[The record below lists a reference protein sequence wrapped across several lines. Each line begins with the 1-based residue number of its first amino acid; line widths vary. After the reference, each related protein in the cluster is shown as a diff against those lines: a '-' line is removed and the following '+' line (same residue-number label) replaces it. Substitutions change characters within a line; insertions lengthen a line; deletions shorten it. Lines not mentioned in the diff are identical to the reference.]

1 MIPAR
6 FQLYGQKDKRNLL
19 LLSLGQ
25 LVHVALY
32 TGAMGALTYIVNA
45 VFLQEKPI
53 AEAAPVLLVLL
64 FLLICRE
71 FILYRQK
78 QQLLN
83 VSQDFRQQVRQKL
96 HRQGLANPLTADNS
110 SELLTLSCE
119 TTETLDDDYQ
129 VLLPTLISLLTTL
142 PFLLVVFACNDIITT
157 AIALVTLPIAPCLLY
172 LLGRM
177 KKKHTR
183 RSVPPPKSLFS
194 SSPRQR

>member
-78 QQLLN
+78 QQLLTM
-83 VSQDFRQQVRQKL
+83 SQDFRQQVK
-96 HRQGLANPLTADNS
+96 
-110 SELLTLSCE
+110 
-119 TTETLDDDYQ
+119 YQ
-129 VLLPTLISLLTTL
+129 V
-142 PFLLVVFACNDIITT
+142 
-157 AIALVTLPIAPCLLY
+157 
-172 LLGRM
+172 
-177 KKKHTR
+177 
-183 RSVPPPKSLFS
+183 
-194 SSPRQR
+194 PR